1 MTVSVKTV
9 ADWSI
14 LIGLATER
22 TRRRRVTIL
31 RSAITALLVV
41 ALAMPAPSA
50 FAFGGIVSD
59 PTSYTYYVQQIKDAQ
74 RALVEAQKQVDT
86 LGGIKTAADQAQRAV
101 VGNYN
106 RAQGLVTDLQRL
118 EKKLASSPTTI
129 QGSAKKWLSLGDA
142 GLEIGEDGFYAVGK
156 VLDTHWIDPRD
167 LKKNA
172 ERLKHLDQIYQVKQ
186 ASLRGNIEASDE
198 ILRTMPQRLKTIEG
212 LVDQIDHTENI
223 KDAQDLSNRFLAEIL
238 KVLAEMSA
246 IAAKIGESYALMN
259 YQGVS
264 EATMQQRMQTQSIG
278 SGPREGWAAKEL
290 RKEGYDPEHMTKSDH
305 RKIMNAKE

>member
-1 MTVSVKTV
+1 M
-9 ADWSI
+9 
-14 LIGLATER
+14 
-22 TRRRRVTIL
+22 TIL
-31 RSAITALLVV
+31 RSAIIALLALSLALPVPS
-41 ALAMPAPSA
+41 ALAM
-50 FAFGGIVSD
+50 IVEI
-59 PTSYTYYVQQIKDAQ
+59 PTAYTYYVKQIQEAQ
-74 RALVEAQKQVDT
+74 KQLVEAQKQVDT
-86 LGGIKTAADQAQRAV
+86 LGGIKTTADQAKRAV
-101 VGNYN
+101 MGNYN
-106 RAQGLVTDLQRL
+106 RGVGLVTDLQRL
-118 EKKLASSPTTI
+118 EKKLAASPTTI

-198 ILRTMPQRLKTIEG
+198 ILRTMPDRLKAIEG
-212 LVDQIDHTENI
+212 LADQIDHTENI

-238 KVLAEMSA
+238 KVLTEMSA

-305 RKIMNAKE
+305 RKIMNAEE

>member
-1 MTVSVKTV
+1 MRKS
-9 ADWSI
+9 
-14 LIGLATER
+14 LFLFLA
-22 TRRRRVTIL
+22 
-31 RSAITALLVV
+31 V
-41 ALAMPAPSA
+41 ALAMPVPSA

-74 RALVEAQKQVDT
+74 KALVEAQKQVET
-86 LGGIKTAADQAQRAV
+86 LGGIKTTADQAKRAV
-101 VGNYN
+101 MGNYN

-118 EKKLASSPTTI
+118 EKKLAATPTTI

-156 VLDTHWIDPRD
+156 ILDTHWIDPRD

-198 ILRTMPQRLKTIEG
+198 ILRAMPERLKKIEG
-212 LVDQIDHTENI
+212 LADQIDHTENI
-223 KDAQDLSNRFLAEIL
+223 KDSQDLTNRFLAEIL
-238 KVLAEMSA
+238 KVLSEMSA

-264 EATMQQRMQTQSIG
+264 EATMQQRMQTQG
-278 SGPREGWAAKEL
+278 TGGGQREGWAARDLKKDGYNPETMTGKDI
-290 RKEGYDPEHMTKSDH
+290 RKMMGTEE
-305 RKIMNAKE
+305 